1 MESRQQ
7 LANSCS
13 GVLFIC
19 LEAVLLAVDHWPQSG
34 LLVQLALKIRFFSN
48 LSVAAALSNT
58 IIIYIGRNPKY
69 SIPRPPQRYI
79 KNIFILI
86 HTITFHYCISV

>member
-1 MESRQQ
+1 MYRCGLGIRISSSSPWMFMFRYLVIQVAQ

-34 LLVQLALKIRFFSN
+34 LLVQLALKIRFS
-48 LSVAAALSNT
+48 L
-58 IIIYIGRNPKY
+58 IYQLLLPLATR
-69 SIPRPPQRYI
+69 
-79 KNIFILI
+79 
-86 HTITFHYCISV
+86 T